1 MKLACLLS
9 QTLQGHCADLNAFL
23 RGTTL
28 QAFAN
33 KMCEAGIITVD
44 LRDNPV
50 YNLIEGQLVAIFNI
64 VKKKE
69 QFEKYCKD
77 FLSALRSL
85 HGPLEVVAD
94 GIRDEWTQKV
104 SVELHLCLNL

>member
-1 MKLACLLS
+1 
-9 QTLQGHCADLNAFL
+9 
-23 RGTTL
+23 
-28 QAFAN
+28 
-33 KMCEAGIITVD
+33 MCEAGIITAD

-50 YNLIEGQLVAIFNI
+50 YNAIEGQLVAMFNI

-85 HGPLEVVAD
+85 HGPLEVFAD
-94 GIRDEWTQKV
+94 EIRDEWSHSV
-104 SVELHLCLNL
+104 SAELHLCLNL